1 MKFKSFID
9 EIVIGLKPFWIF
21 ASMDDIRT
29 HNQIE
34 DLSNFA
40 FNKKILN
47 GVTLLKIKIGATWTQ
62 SIYIKYAF

>member
-1 MKFKSFID
+1 
-9 EIVIGLKPFWIF
+9 
-21 ASMDDIRT
+21 MDDIRT

-47 GVTLLKIKIGATWTQ
+47 GVTLLKIKIGAT
-62 SIYIKYAF
+62 